1 MDVAAV
7 LGQQL
12 IELVGDHDAA
22 HVQLQVGLLLVVV
35 VVQVGRSL
43 LGDVQDRLE
52 LDLALGRKVRV
63 RERLAKVLGERLAAR
78 VRVGLR
84 LG

>member
-22 HVQLQVGLLLVVV
+22 HVELEVVLLLVVV
-35 VVQVGRSL
+35 L
-43 LGDVQDRLE
+43 
-52 LDLALGRKVRV
+52 
-63 RERLAKVLGERLAAR
+63 
-78 VRVGLR
+78 VRVGGR
-84 LG
+84 